1 MKSFVRDGLSFDVT
15 TGGPVDGRPV
25 VLLHGFPQRATAWRE
40 VEPVLH
46 AAGLRTYAPDQRGYS
61 PHARPKGR
69 WNYRMRDLVGDVVAL
84 VEEIGEPVHLVCH
97 DWGAIV
103 GWGLTTSRPD
113 LVRTLTAVS
122 VPHPGAMARATMTS
136 TQALRSWYFALFNV
150 PFLVDGIVNARP
162 HVLDGWLRGS
172 GMTDEQLERFHREIV
187 ADGAL
192 SGALAWYRALPLSL
206 LPSGRPSGSRQVT
219 VPTTYVWST
228 GDSAISR
235 AAAEACDEFVEA
247 DYRYVELDGVSHWIP
262 EEVPAVLAE
271 IILERVDGAHE

>member
-1 MKSFVRDGLSFDVT
+1 MKSFVRDGLEFDVT

-61 PHARPKGR
+61 PRARPQGR

-84 VEEIGEPVHLVCH
+84 VEEIGEPVHLVGH

-103 GWGLTTSRPD
+103 AWGLTTSRPD

-150 PFLVDGIVNARP
+150 PFLVDGLVNARP
-162 HVLDGWLRGS
+162 HLLDGWLRGS
-172 GMTDEQLERFHREIV
+172 GMTDEQLDRFHGEIV
-187 ADGAL
+187 DDGAL
-192 SGALAWYRALPLSL
+192 SGALAWYRAMPLSL
-206 LPSGRPSGSRQVT
+206 LPSGRASVSRQVT

-247 DYRYVELDGVSHWIP
+247 DFRYVELDGVSHWIP

-271 IILERVDGAHE
+271 IILERVDGAHG